1 MGGET
6 GWRALVDF
14 ELGQLTS
21 QPCLGNVENDDAAGW
36 KRTAAS
42 IYAWVIDGGTSL
54 ADENYLGAALGD
66 VAWFSHA
73 LSDAIE
79 RHAGRELSARD
90 LHALA
95 AMAVAQ
101 DYAAL
106 LGERAGAV
114 PLYACPIAAVTIVR
128 IAGTGDAC
136 RGDLFHLADCPAFTS
151 DRHGRVKRITQGDNV
166 EAENRVRDRVMASQ
180 SSHGFA
186 PKAIMAAQK
195 PWLRERRE
203 MQLRASPCPISTPAA
218 GASFGGWQRSIDLTA
233 VDAVI
238 LMSDGFERY
247 ATEYALGDD
256 RDMIVATLRD
266 GADAVLERVRALER
280 SDDACRMFPRLK
292 ISDDATCLVLKRVTA
307 G

>member
-1 MGGET
+1 M
-6 GWRALVDF
+6 DF

-21 QPCLGNVENDDAAGW
+21 QPCLGNVENDDAAGR
-36 KRTAAS
+36 KRTTAS
-42 IYAWVIDGGTSL
+42 VYAWVIDGGTSL
-54 ADENYLGAALGD
+54 ADENYLDAALGD
-66 VAWFSHA
+66 VAWFADA
-73 LSDAIE
+73 LSGAIA
-79 RHAGRELSARD
+79 RHARRELSARD

-95 AMAVAQ
+95 TAAVAQ

-106 LGERAGAV
+106 LGDRAGAV
-114 PLYACPIAAVTIVR
+114 PLYACPIAAVTVIR
-128 IAGTGDAC
+128 IAGTGEAC
-136 RGDLFHLADCPAFTS
+136 RGDLFHLADCPAFTM
-151 DRHGRVKRITQGDNV
+151 DRDGKVTRITMGDNV
-166 EAENRVRDRVMASQ
+166 EAENSVRDRVMASQ

-186 PKAIMAAQK
+186 PAAVMADQK

-203 MQLRASPCPISTPAA
+203 MQLRATPCPISTPAA
-218 GASFGGWQRSIDLTA
+218 GASFGGWQRSIDLAA

-247 ATEYALGDD
+247 VTEYALGDD

-280 SDDACRMFPRLK
+280 SDDACRTFPRLK
-292 ISDDATCLVLKRVTA
+292 ASDDATCLVLDRVTA